1 VVTSG
6 VFSCDEEELFWE
18 DEELDEE
25 TFGKDEEVV
34 GEVEVLGLVDEGVS
48 VVELKGD
55 SLLVC
60 PQEAKPTINPAIAAT
75 LKIFFINSFLLPL
88 FLLYLP
94 KY

>member
-1 VVTSG
+1 MVTSG

-48 VVELKGD
+48 VV
-55 SLLVC
+55 
-60 PQEAKPTINPAIAAT
+60 
-75 LKIFFINSFLLPL
+75 
-88 FLLYLP
+88 
-94 KY
+94 